1 MTPDKAATSLRLDPE
16 DFPKRIEVE
25 LTVEVVEKIKEI
37 SQRTGRS
44 ISEVATDILSRA
56 LKQ

>member
-1 MTPDKAATSLRLDPE
+1 MTPDKTATSLRLDPE

-56 LKQ
+56 LRQ